1 MNPIII
7 ENLRKSYG
15 TTTAV
20 NGVSFEVNPG
30 EIFGLIGP
38 DGAGKTTI
46 IRTVVSLLEP
56 DEGSVMFKGKTVG
69 EYTSFVR
76 SNIGYMPQ
84 RFSLYRDLTVDENLR
99 FFGDLFK
106 VPRSEQKSLMD
117 KLYRF
122 SKLEPFK
129 NRRADALSGGMKQ
142 KLALSCM
149 LMHQPEVIVL
159 DEPTFGVDP
168 VSRNEF
174 WEILKTLADE
184 GTTILVSTAYM
195 DEAGKC
201 DRVAL
206 MFKGDILAL
215 DEPGKL
221 RQSYTD
227 PLYLIETDDAHSV
240 YKKIEQSADC
250 DHCTLFG
257 NGIHITDTAAIGE
270 DKIRENLEK
279 LQIEY
284 KSFRK
289 IEPELE
295 DLFLKL
301 IQNSVVEPKAETAA

>member
-129 NRRADALSGGMKQ
+129 SRRADALSGGMKQ

-215 DEPGKL
+215 DEPAKL

>member
-56 DEGSVMFKGKTVG
+56 DEGSVMFKGKPVG
-69 EYTSFVR
+69 AHTSFVR

-99 FFGDLFK
+99 FFGDLFR
-106 VPRSEQKSLMD
+106 VPRSEQKQLMD

-215 DEPGKL
+215 DEPRKL
-221 RQSYTD
+221 RQSYRD

-257 NGIHITDTAAIGE
+257 NGIHITDIATIGE
-270 DKIRENLEK
+270 DKIRENLKK
-279 LQIEY
+279 LQIKY
-284 KSFRK
+284 KSLRK

-301 IQNSVVEPKAETAA
+301 IQNSVAESRTETAA